1 MPESFYATGFKRM
14 FDVIAATVLVV
25 LLLPIMATVWLA
37 VRLVLKSPVL
47 FYDTRAG
54 QGGRP
59 FTIVK
64 FRTMACGPIP
74 GDVTDHAQP
83 LPDAQRL
90 GAFGK
95 LLRRTSL
102 DELPQLLS
110 VLVGDMSLIGP
121 RPLPLRY
128 IPRYSRRQATRL
140 FVRPGLTG
148 WAQIHGRNSLDWPQ
162 RLELDA
168 RYVEMLDRWYA
179 PLVDLWIVLSTVFH
193 VLWQSLTG
201 QGIAAAGSATMQD
214 FSESATGSSTVDGG
228 KRLW

>member
-25 LLLPIMATVWLA
+25 LLLPIMVVVWLA

-54 QGGRP
+54 QSGRP

-128 IPRYSRRQATRL
+128 IPR
-140 FVRPGLTG
+140 PGLTG

-201 QGIAAAGSATMQD
+201 QGIAAAGSATMQE
-214 FSESATGSSTVDGG
+214 FSDLATGSSTGDAE
-228 KRLW
+228 KRLR